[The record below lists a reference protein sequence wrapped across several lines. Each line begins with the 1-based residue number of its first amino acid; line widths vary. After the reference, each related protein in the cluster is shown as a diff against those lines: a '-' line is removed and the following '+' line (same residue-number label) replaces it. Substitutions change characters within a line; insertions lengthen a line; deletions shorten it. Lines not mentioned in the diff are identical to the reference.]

1 MASLSFIQKRIE
13 GKQKEIEKL
22 EKKLARINEAAATG
36 WEKNPYYYSE
46 SDIRYTEKDILAAKH
61 QLEQYQAQLRE
72 EQDKAASRNVPVIT
86 EFLNQWEQRSIE
98 YFLEQKKA
106 YDEVYPKYHE
116 ELKSIQNK
124 RFDYSSTTPEERKE
138 LRKKE
143 TELSRKFNEDWA
155 HVKQFFASSLSWEA
169 AMRKALAAEKIAKY
183 DDFLNRIIAITGTI
197 EDASGLYIGLKG
209 DINGF
214 VSGNKGSAEVQTIG
228 AGGYAVQRYHFRTLV
243 KPYRKEA

>member
-46 SDIRYTEKDILAAKH
+46 SDIRYTEKDILAAKN

-98 YFLEQKKA
+98 YFHNELPRYNEA
-106 YDEVYPKYHE
+106 CAKYHE
-116 ELKSIQNK
+116 EHRQLDTAYFNAPSK
-124 RFDYSSTTPEERKE
+124 EERVE
-138 LRKKE
+138 LRNKQRK
-143 TELSRKFNEDWA
+143 LSKDFHAAWS
-155 HVKQFFASSLSWEA
+155 HVEQFSHTSSLSWEE
-169 AMRKALAAEKIAKY
+169 AMRKAVAAEKIAKY

-197 EDASGLYIGLKG
+197 NDASGLYIGLKG

-214 VSGNKGSAEVQTIG
+214 VVGDKGSAEVQTIG
-228 AGGYAVQRYHFRTLV
+228 AGGYNIVRYHYRTLV